1 MAACLPAALSE
12 NSWPRDQVL
21 RGAIGHGE
29 PIAFYLGTLTW
40 ISNMRTRWSHPLP
53 GPLPHL
59 MWKEHCGCSDTS
71 TQGLAPTAQVSYSE
85 TLLLPGLKGSEGS
98 SPHLREA
105 PGVIE
110 GVRNIHT
117 QKPLNAYQ
125 NRNKRASECARNWVP
140 EWWREGVR
148 LEGDSTEMLLEAT
161 SKLPSAQVSIPG
173 RPHAVPVLPER
184 NPTPAVLS
192 PPELRRN
199 ELVFSQRLVP
209 V

>member
-1 MAACLPAALSE
+1 
-12 NSWPRDQVL
+12 
-21 RGAIGHGE
+21 
-29 PIAFYLGTLTW
+29 
-40 ISNMRTRWSHPLP
+40 MRTHWSHSLP

-59 MWKEHCGCSDTS
+59 SGRSTVAVLTLPPKAWPPLAKSAPSD
-71 TQGLAPTAQVSYSE
+71 
-85 TLLLPGLKGSEGS
+85 LLPGLKGSEGS

-105 PGVIE
+105 PGAIE

-125 NRNKRASECARNWVP
+125 NRNKGASECARNWVP

-148 LEGDSTEMLLEAT
+148 LAGDSTEMLLEAT
-161 SKLPSAQVSIPG
+161 SKLPPAQVSIPG
-173 RPHAVPVLPER
+173 RPHTVPVLPER
-184 NPTPAVLS
+184 NPTPTVLTR
-192 PPELRRN
+192 PELRRN